1 MGWRI
6 SELVTVALPEGGLD
20 RTVAFVL
27 SLYAN
32 NETGEGIRPSMET
45 VARRALCHPESARRC
60 VKNLVRLGWLREIR
74 RGTGGA
80 MGQAEYAFDL
90 GRLQHSNPGAGVH
103 GFNPSAGAWVWEENN
118 SSAGA
123 WVWRNPSA
131 GADQPQRPGWS
142 TPAPAQGNPSRTS
155 IEPSVSL
162 FPAGANGRK
171 GAQEP
176 TLIPDSLDT
185 PDFRAAW
192 AEWERHRAEMRHKL
206 TPTSTRQQLRRLED
220 MGHDNA
226 ISAIQHSIANGYR
239 GIFPPNERRGETRP
253 RGGRQAARPPRAA
266 RRGEYA
272 EKLSAEAIPTL
283 NGRGGA

>member
-103 GFNPSAGAWVWEENN
+103 GFNPSAR
-118 SSAGA
+118 AG
-123 WVWRNPSA
+123 
-131 GADQPQRPGWS
+131 QPQRP
-142 TPAPAQGNPSRTS
+142 RRV
-155 IEPSVSL
+155 IH
-162 FPAGANGRK
+162 
-171 GAQEP
+171 QEP
-176 TLIPDSLDT
+176 VLN
-185 PDFRAAW
+185 
-192 AEWERHRAEMRHKL
+192 
-206 TPTSTRQQLRRLED
+206 RQCLYSRLARTDGRVRR
-220 MGHDNA
+220 N
-226 ISAIQHSIANGYR
+226 
-239 GIFPPNERRGETRP
+239 RP
-253 RGGRQAARPPRAA
+253 
-266 RRGEYA
+266 
-272 EKLSAEAIPTL
+272 
-283 NGRGGA
+283 